1 MSQENVE
8 LTRRGVQAFN
18 DRDLD
23 ALLAM
28 LEDDVEIVPILAA
41 MEGGYRGHDG
51 VRRWLVSVGKP
62 PPPFR
67 TKVIET
73 LDDARVVVEGAI
85 EALEVVA
92 LFEVRDGKVA
102 SVSSYATDRTMLEHL
117 GRI

>member
-1 MSQENVE
+1 MIASAEVVRQWVDAYVE
-8 LTRRGVQAFN
+8 GRDEDLVALTADDVVIRPRRGQG
-18 DRDLD
+18 DHT
-23 ALLAM
+23 
-28 LEDDVEIVPILAA
+28 
-41 MEGGYRGHDG
+41 YRGHDG